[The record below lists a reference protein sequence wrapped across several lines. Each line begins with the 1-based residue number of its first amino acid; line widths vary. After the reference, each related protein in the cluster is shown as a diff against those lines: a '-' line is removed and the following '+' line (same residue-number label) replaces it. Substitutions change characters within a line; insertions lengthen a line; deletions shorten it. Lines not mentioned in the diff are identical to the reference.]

1 MSPMSRVQ
9 FEQKGTELTGVEIV
23 RGSRVPLIAR
33 LHRTLLALGIVISSY
48 SVRTDSSEVIER
60 IVLER
65 QDGGVIEAQLSD
77 ETKAAILRLAI
88 EG

>member
-1 MSPMSRVQ
+1 MSPSSRVQ
-9 FEQKGTELTGVEIV
+9 FEQRGNELTAVEIA

-33 LHRTLLALGIVISSY
+33 LHGTLLALGIVVSSY
-48 SVRTDSSEVIER
+48 QVRTGSSEVIER

-65 QDGGVIEAQLSD
+65 QDGGAIEAQLSD
-77 ETKAAILRLAI
+77 ETKAAILQLAI